1 MSYRD
6 RPAATLTLKQT
17 SGEMPHLGTAESDER
32 ALTELSHEMA
42 ECLTALNYLTTYRV
56 SSTRSAT

>member
-32 ALTELSHEMA
+32 ALTELSHEMV

-56 SSTRSAT
+56 S